1 MTKLGQK
8 DIDAHTA
15 PGSLS
20 PNRSNAVEQNVKL
33 KKTSSHTEPFQWV
46 ALLQGCW
53 EREREARQTKQ
64 CFGKP
69 QKSFEECLT
78 SYPVELGKELEC
90 PGCLVEFA
98 CHRRKQSSRLTQSL
112 SLIKLNPNAKLIQSR
127 VLILIGR

>member
-33 KKTSSHTEPFQWV
+33 KKTPSHTEPFQWV

-53 EREREARQTKQ
+53 ERGGETDKAVLWKA
-64 CFGKP
+64 
-69 QKSFEECLT
+69 S
-78 SYPVELGKELEC
+78 KEFRGMSHFL
-90 PGCLVEFA
+90 
-98 CHRRKQSSRLTQSL
+98 SSG
-112 SLIKLNPNAKLIQSR
+112 IGEGVR
-127 VLILIGR
+127 VSWLFS